1 MTIASFIHLT
11 LLSTGSL
18 QPSSK
23 EPFILVETPAES
35 VSVPRPSNKDNA
47 EAWDLYFQKRNYW
60 SLRIKI
66 GDREIP
72 ARVSPDVLP
81 VEKMRLAL
89 SSLKVISDGI
99 RPDGTLSGEA
109 QKMMLSAFS
118 ASYGSRID
126 SNATVSLGFMR
137 SATVSDG
144 TRTIDCPMTTRN
156 TSTLIDK
163 HKDGMAKPVRE
174 ENVAERAY
182 TQPPFMLRLRAV
194 PDINFAFVH
203 GTPPTFAERTAYESV
218 VAEHVAVLLEEYESA
233 RKNLVAKLADG
244 AKINDAGLDADY
256 ASLGGSLSKQPKFLA
271 DEIRKGLRGT
281 TQLFRDENDRMQ
293 FAESAK
299 VTGTERKVIFSVMVS
314 LNENNRAG
322 WWSLGIDEKG

>member
-1 MTIASFIHLT
+1 MC
-11 LLSTGSL
+11 LLVSESTPI
-18 QPSSK
+18 QQK
-23 EPFILVETPAES
+23 TEPFVLVETPAES
-35 VSVPRPSNKDNA
+35 VSIPRPSNKDNA

-60 SLRIKI
+60 SMKIKV
-66 GDREIP
+66 GEREIP
-72 ARVSPDVLP
+72 ARVSPEILP
-81 VEKMRLAL
+81 VEKMRAALA
-89 SSLKVISDGI
+89 SLKLLSDGI

-109 QKMMLSAFS
+109 QRLMLTAFS
-118 ASYGSRID
+118 VSYGSRID
-126 SNATVSLGFMR
+126 PNATVSLGFMR

-174 ENVAERAY
+174 ENVAERPY

-194 PDINFAFVH
+194 PDIKFAFVH

-218 VAEHVAVLLEEYESA
+218 VAEQVAILLEEYESA

-256 ASLGGSLSKQPKFLA
+256 PSLGGSLSKQPKFLA